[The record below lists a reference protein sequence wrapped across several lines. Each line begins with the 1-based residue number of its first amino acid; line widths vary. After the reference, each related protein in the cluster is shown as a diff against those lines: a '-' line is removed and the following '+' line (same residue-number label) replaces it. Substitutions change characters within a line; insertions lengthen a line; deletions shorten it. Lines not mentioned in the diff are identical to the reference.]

1 MFHCL
6 DCFKKD
12 SQLKKPLYNNFYCIY
27 CSKSFKNKKELKKHK
42 CHFKAK
48 K

>member
-12 SQLKKPLYNNFYCIY
+12 SQLKKPLFYSFYCIY
-27 CSKSFKNKKELKKHK
+27 CSKSFKNQKELKKHK

>member
-1 MFHCL
+1 MFHCF
-6 DCFKKD
+6 DCFKD
-12 SQLKKPLYNNFYCIY
+12 SQLKKPLYSFYCIY
-27 CSKSFKNKKELKKHK
+27 CGKSFKNKKELKKHK

>member
-1 MFHCL
+1 MFNCFDCL
-6 DCFKKD
+6 KKD
-12 SQLKKPLYNNFYCIY
+12 SHLKQPLYSFYCIY
-27 CSKSFKNKKELKKHK
+27 CSKSFKKQKELKKHK

>member
-1 MFHCL
+1 MFHCF

-12 SQLKKPLYNNFYCIY
+12 SQLKESLFNNFYCIY
-27 CSKSFKNKKELKKHK
+27 CGKSFKNQKELQKHK